1 MGKRKLVVPEARDAL
16 EQFKIE
22 MAKEFG
28 LNESKFADFGY
39 LSSYHTGKI
48 TKKLVEIGTEQLLKH

>member
-39 LSSYHTGKI
+39 LSSYHTGRI
-48 TKKLVEIGTEQLLKH
+48 TKTS